1 VAERSE
7 PNGGIDGIRTITEET
22 AQRLIR
28 TIESSNPVQRLRGSQ
43 VATGVV
49 GATGLALFLVG
60 VERAAED
67 IPVVENAYGSIIVG
81 LLLLAITGLFVRKLM
96 G

>member
-1 VAERSE
+1 MAERSE
-7 PNGGIDGIRTITEET
+7 PHGIRTVTEET

-28 TIESSNPVQRLRGSQ
+28 TIENADPVRRLRGSQ

-60 VERAAED
+60 VERAAAD
-67 IPVVENAYGSIIVG
+67 IPIIENAYGSIFVG